1 MKKVGVFLSRM
12 QPIHNAH
19 LWMIQNVL
27 KDNDEALVM
36 IGSANK
42 FGTERNPLDI
52 NLRKELVKSALIEKF
67 GQEYDKKIKIIEF
80 PDWSS
85 EENNDDK
92 EWGRLIY
99 YNVVGNMG
107 VKEFSYYCSEDID
120 MIKGWFEE
128 ELRQRINFRFFSR
141 NNEFNGLSAT
151 KVREA
156 ILNNDNEYI
165 KKYCPIEVFAKRE
178 FIKEKIKIIN
188 R

>member
-107 VKEFSYYCSEDID
+107 IKEFSYYCSENAE

-128 ELRQRINFRFFSR
+128 ELRQRINFKFFSR

-156 ILNNDNEYI
+156 ILNNDDEYI
-165 KKYCPIEVFAKRE
+165 KKYCPKEVFERKNFLKEA
-178 FIKEKIKIIN
+178 IKSIA
-188 R
+188 

>member
-67 GQEYDKKIKIIEF
+67 GQEYDKKIKIIH
-80 PDWSS
+80 
-85 EENNDDK
+85 
-92 EWGRLIY
+92 
-99 YNVVGNMG
+99 
-107 VKEFSYYCSEDID
+107 
-120 MIKGWFEE
+120 
-128 ELRQRINFRFFSR
+128 
-141 NNEFNGLSAT
+141 
-151 KVREA
+151 
-156 ILNNDNEYI
+156 
-165 KKYCPIEVFAKRE
+165 
-178 FIKEKIKIIN
+178 KIVLK
-188 R
+188 

>member
-1 MKKVGVFLSRM
+1 
-12 QPIHNAH
+12 
-19 LWMIQNVL
+19 
-27 KDNDEALVM
+27 
-36 IGSANK
+36 
-42 FGTERNPLDI
+42 
-52 NLRKELVKSALIEKF
+52 
-67 GQEYDKKIKIIEF
+67 
-80 PDWSS
+80 
-85 EENNDDK
+85 
-92 EWGRLIY
+92 
-99 YNVVGNMG
+99 MG

>member
-1 MKKVGVFLSRM
+1 M

-19 LWMIQNVL
+19 LWMIENAF
-27 KDNDEALVM
+27 KENDEVLVM

-52 NLRKELVKSALIEKF
+52 KLRKELVITALVDKF
-67 GQEYDKKIKIIEF
+67 GKEYETKVKVIEF

-107 VKEFSYYCSEDID
+107 VKEFSYYCSEDTD
-120 MIKGWFEE
+120 MIKGWFED
-128 ELRQRINFRFFSR
+128 ELKERINFRFFSR
-141 NNEFNGLSAT
+141 DNEFGGLSAT

-156 ILNNDNEYI
+156 ILNDDDEYI
-165 KKYCPIEVFAKRE
+165 KKYCPIEVFERKKI
-178 FIKEKIKIIN
+178 IKETMKFM